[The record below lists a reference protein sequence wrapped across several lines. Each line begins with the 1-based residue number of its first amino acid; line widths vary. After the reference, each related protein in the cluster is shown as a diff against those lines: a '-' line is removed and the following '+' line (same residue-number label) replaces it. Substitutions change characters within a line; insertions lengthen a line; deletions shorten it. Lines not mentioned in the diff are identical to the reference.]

1 MFICIYIG
9 LFNLSPF
16 HFWPKKIIEKASN
29 DDLHPTYL
37 MHKKKTKKKATINI
51 DKIILLAAIKVQ
63 NGYFVKIITLIF
75 ILSMSN

>member
-1 MFICIYIG
+1 
-9 LFNLSPF
+9 
-16 HFWPKKIIEKASN
+16 
-29 DDLHPTYL
+29 

>member
-16 HFWPKKIIEKASN
+16 HFWPKKIIEII